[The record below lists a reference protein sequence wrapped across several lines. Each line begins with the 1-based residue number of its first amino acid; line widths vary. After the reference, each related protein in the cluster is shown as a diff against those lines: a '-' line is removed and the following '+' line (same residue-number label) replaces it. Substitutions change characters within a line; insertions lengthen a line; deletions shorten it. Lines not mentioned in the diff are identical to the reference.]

1 MRDGQGIDTS
11 GLLPDAGAYALRAVC
26 TDGPGAL
33 LTVRQHDA
41 PLVSQPIDCGAPYD
55 AVLELAAG
63 QVSAGLEPLGNVGL
77 VGSAVRFAGPPPTGE
92 TGAAG

>member
-1 MRDGQGIDTS
+1 MRGGQGINTS
-11 GLLPDAGAYALRAVC
+11 GLLPDAGTYALRAAC

-41 PLVSQPIDCGAPYD
+41 LLVSQRIDCGAPYD
-55 AVLELAAG
+55 AVLELASG
-63 QVSAGLEPLGNVGL
+63 QVSAALDSIGGDGRLGG
-77 VGSAVRFAGPPPTGE
+77 GVRFAGPLPEGE